1 MPLEDYYAALGVKSD
16 ATLEQ
21 IKQAYRRLARLHHP
35 DLNKDA
41 QDGRIKQLN
50 EAYAVLSNTA
60 KRAVYDIQRLEEMRR
75 VLILEMLLYQ
85 REQLR
90 RQQAQLQQRM
100 TWKEG
105 LIGFVTEFK
114 KGLHDE

>member
-1 MPLEDYYAALGVKSD
+1 MPHEDYYTILGIKSD

-21 IKQAYRRLARLHHP
+21 IKRAYRRLVRLHHP

-41 QDGRIKQLN
+41 QDDRIKRLN
-50 EAYAVLSNTA
+50 EAYSVLSNA
-60 KRAVYDIQRLEEMRR
+60 ARRAAYDVQRLEELRR
-75 VLILEMLLYQ
+75 ALILEMLLRQ

-90 RQQAQLQQRM
+90 RQQRM

-105 LIGFVTEFK
+105 LVGFVREFK
-114 KGLHDE
+114 KGLHED

>member
-1 MPLEDYYAALGVKSD
+1 MSLEDYYAALGIKSD

-21 IKQAYRRLARLHHP
+21 IKQAYRRLVRLHHP

-50 EAYAVLSNTA
+50 EAYSVLSNTA
-60 KRAVYDIQRLEEMRR
+60 KRAVYDIQRLEELRR
-75 VLILEMLLYQ
+75 AIILDMLLRQ
-85 REQLR
+85 REQLL
-90 RQQAQLQQRM
+90 RQQAQRQQKM

-105 LIGFVTEFK
+105 LSGFVVEFK
-114 KGLHDE
+114 KGLRDD